1 MGLHNLSSRLFE
13 IASGLVTCQN
23 GYVKHA
29 FPCGTPALDF
39 VGTLRARR
47 NDEPREMLDGEPM
60 LDAWFVESGLVDSPP
75 GADEADLGDAVALR
89 EAIYELV
96 SARRLG
102 ESLPVRA
109 LEIVN
114 RRAGGMPIGVE
125 LGDGVRRSGSIAQG
139 LATLARETVEIVGGA
154 DAALLRECARPECT
168 QVYLDRSRGHRR
180 EWCAMKTCGN
190 RVKASN
196 FRARHRAEAEDV

>member
-1 MGLHNLSSRLFE
+1 M
-13 IASGLVTCQN
+13 I
-23 GYVKHA
+23 HA

-47 NDEPREMLDGEPM
+47 NEAPTEKLGAPSD
-60 LDAWFVESGLVDSPP
+60 LDAWFVEAGLVDASP
-75 GADEADLGDAVALR
+75 GAGLSDLAPAVELR

-102 ESLPVRA
+102 EELAADAV
-109 LEIVN
+109 EIVN
-114 RRAGGMPIGVE
+114 RRAAALPIGVR
-125 LGDGVRRSGSIAQG
+125 LGASGQRPGVVLERSGSVEQG
-139 LATLARETVEIVGGA
+139 LAVLARQCIEIVGGS

-196 FRARHRAEAEDV
+196 FRARHRVGEDAEA